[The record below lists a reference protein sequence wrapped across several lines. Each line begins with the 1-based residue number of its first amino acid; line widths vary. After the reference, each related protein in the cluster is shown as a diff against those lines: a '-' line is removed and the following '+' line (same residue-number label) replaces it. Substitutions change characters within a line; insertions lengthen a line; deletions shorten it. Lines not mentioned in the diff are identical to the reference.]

1 MKLSLC
7 NVLAVTHTH
16 TDTHSVDWARRL
28 SSFSSAEVST
38 TESSKA
44 QTCQKGEILSSRQDK
59 VMFKGKYSSLKFP
72 SSAQYFNLINLKRL
86 MRELLRLAK
95 PTQTL

>member
-16 TDTHSVDWARRL
+16 THSVNWAQRL

-44 QTCQKGEILSSRQDK
+44 QTCQKGEILFTNVQRQLQQ
-59 VMFKGKYSSLKFP
+59 FKIFL
-72 SSAQYFNLINLKRL
+72 QVFN
-86 MRELLRLAK
+86 
-95 PTQTL
+95 TLTS